1 MSTRYLSSAQM
12 AEIKGIVTDFD
23 LLAGE
28 WLSGDPEGLA
38 AMRRMTAGDL
48 MSSPVNSIE
57 ASEPAKDAAQ
67 RMQERVVRR
76 LLVTEHG
83 KPVGVISV
91 SDIVSSISEK
101 AITKRETVADVM
113 SDAFLTCRDQT
124 PLASAA
130 RAMTSS
136 GWRSVLV
143 VDAKGKPSGVVSG
156 LDLLPYCD
164 SEGECGKV
172 VVADVMH
179 PAITI
184 HMNATL
190 QEAARKLIENHHHR
204 LVVIDPAQPNAV
216 PLGIISSFDIVAE
229 MARQNRSG
237 KNKFCPIQ
245 VAYPKQDTQLACI
258 LFLLYFKSPFGAA
271 IGGSHRCLIF
281 LHTHKLLS

>member
-1 MSTRYLSSAQM
+1 MTKLVRELMRPGVVTCKPQATLGQV
-12 AEIKGIVTDFD
+12 ANILTENRVHALFVLGADGKIKGIITDFD

-57 ASEPAKDAAQ
+57 ASAPAKEAAQ

-76 LLVTEHG
+76 LLVTDNG

-91 SDIVSSISEK
+91 SDIVASIAEK
-101 AITKRETVADVM
+101 AIIKRKIVADVM
-113 SDAFLTCRDQT
+113 SDVFLTCRDQT

-130 RAMTSS
+130 RAMTST

-143 VDAKGKPSGVVSG
+143 VDANGQPMGVVSG
-156 LDLLPYCD
+156 LDLLAYCD
-164 SEGECGKV
+164 AEGECGKV

-184 HMNATL
+184 NMNATL
-190 QEAARKLIENHHHR
+190 QEAAHKLIENHHHR
-204 LVVIDPAQPNAV
+204 LIVIDPAQPNAV

-229 MARQNRSG
+229 MARPESIWQ
-237 KNKFCPIQ
+237 K
-245 VAYPKQDTQLACI
+245 
-258 LFLLYFKSPFGAA
+258 
-271 IGGSHRCLIF
+271 
-281 LHTHKLLS
+281 